1 MGRNDMTGGVTKPG
15 KQNWIGVVA
24 KTKSQKIPFD
34 EVLYIEQ
41 IGNSLLIH
49 KDADSIHVPGRISKL
64 SNSVEEPLFQCHS
77 YLIVNISRVNVMTK
91 GEIIFDNRM
100 STHLGERNYY
110 KTRKKFNQYLLGE

>member
-1 MGRNDMTGGVTKPG
+1 MGRNDMAGGVTKPG
-15 KQNWIGVVA
+15 KQNWIGLIA
-24 KTKSQKIPFD
+24 RSKSQKIPFD

-41 IGNSLLIH
+41 VGKYLLIH
-49 KDADSIHVPGRISKL
+49 KDEYSIHVPGRISKI
-64 SNSVEEPLFQCHS
+64 SSSVGEPLFQCHS